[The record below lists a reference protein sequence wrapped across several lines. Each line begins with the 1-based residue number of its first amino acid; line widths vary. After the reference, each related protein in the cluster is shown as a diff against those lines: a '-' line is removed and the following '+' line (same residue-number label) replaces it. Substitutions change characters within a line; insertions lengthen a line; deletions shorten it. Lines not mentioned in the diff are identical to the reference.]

1 MNKGF
6 MASCLR
12 IAALLL
18 VLYWTGCGTATSIY
32 RKVPFV
38 GSHSDLKKRV
48 LLMPIVN
55 QSALDEERVEE
66 MNADL
71 IQRLSM
77 EKDLIVKPG
86 KTQPNPTLAI
96 RRSPLYGVVINQ
108 GLVKMA
114 DAMGMNVLVATVMN
128 PAEVYTKKTGFWIF
142 KGVKREIEISIV
154 VNAIDVVNGTLFLS
168 NLESKRVKIF
178 SGEEM
183 INFEPVRTLAPE
195 ELDKIMSRLFK
206 AQTSAIT
213 DNLRA
218 HPWMG
223 KILSVNGD
231 KAVINAGADVGIR
244 EGMVFDVF
252 GNGDPI
258 KSFSGRTYYLRG
270 AKEGEV
276 KVEDLSGDRAQVVP
290 LEGSPSLVV
299 GQVIRE
305 K

>member
-6 MASCLR
+6 MASWLR
-12 IAALLL
+12 LAALLM
-18 VLYWTGCGTATSIY
+18 VLCWTGCSTATSIY
-32 RKVPFV
+32 GKVPFV
-38 GSHSDLKKRV
+38 GSRSDLKKRV

-55 QSALDEERVEE
+55 QSGLDEERVEE

-71 IQRLSM
+71 LNRLSM
-77 EKDLIVKPG
+77 EKDLIVK
-86 KTQPNPTLAI
+86 TATAQPNPTLAL
-96 RRSPLYGVVINQ
+96 RRTPLYGVVINP
-108 GLVKMA
+108 GLTKMA
-114 DAMGMNVLVATVMN
+114 DEMGMNVLVATVMN
-128 PAEVYTKKTGFWIF
+128 PVEVYTKKTGFWIF

-168 NLESKRVKIF
+168 NLESKRVKILP
-178 SGEEM
+178 EEDL
-183 INFEPVRTLAPE
+183 INYEPARTLAPE

-213 DNLRA
+213 DTLRA

-223 KILSVNGD
+223 KILTVDGK

-244 EGMVFDVF
+244 EGMAFDVF
-252 GNGDPI
+252 GNGEPI

-270 AKEGEV
+270 AKEGEIE
-276 KVEDLSGDRAQVVP
+276 VEDLSEDRALVVL
-290 LEGSPSLVV
+290 LEGSGSMTA